1 MAKSAEDLDDW
12 QLIITDANGKV
23 IDENSTADRRSRRT
37 RGAATKVHLE
47 KEIDGV
53 VRKLKFGTFIIA
65 KKPSYPYNK
74 AVFMITE
81 IRMNSLSSYI
91 ELWSFELWNSSDL
104 TPDVYF
110 KFFNPDVLD
119 LNETYEYYQD
129 LYDKEVGPNKLF
141 FTLQPKEISL
151 RDILGFPNIVRG
163 SNWNDNCAQGQDY
176 IVDFMVNAS
185 ATKFVPID
193 INEQIEL
200 LADKSYKDVTES
212 LNDIIAVKQKINGL
226 KFGASKKSKR
236 KVEKEQKATID
247 ELSLLETDIES
258 GDNASEADDYV
269 DEGDSK
275 TEDQESDESNIEDES
290 DADSDEEIEETEEE
304 YLESGSK
311 SKKRKRLSIKKVTNS
326 KTKVKK
332 EQNTKP
338 KVRKVREKK
347 VKKNKTPS
355 FISNVRRFTKR
366 NVVRAKKKYTPFS
379 KQYRSIK
386 DIPDLTYFGGF
397 NQKDTNAYLKKLE
410 EKLNTKSGH
419 KIVET
424 IFSKVK
430 KQLYSSHGKE
440 EIVKATNFGEYLPA
454 RENEFASIYLS
465 VYSALE
471 SGSSTTIYIAGTP
484 GVGKTLT
491 VREVM
496 KELQQSADENELPLF
511 QYIEINGLKMVKPT
525 DSYEVLWNKI
535 SGDNLTWGASMESL
549 QFYFEKVPRNK
560 KRTIVVLLDELD
572 ALITKQEEIM
582 YNFFNWTSYENA
594 KLILIAVANTMD
606 LPERQLGNK
615 VSSRIGFTRIMFT
628 GYTHEELKS
637 IIDLRLKGLNDSFF
651 YVDKDTGNA
660 YLAEDFMTDEHG
672 GKDLSQFKKVRLRMI
687 PDAIEIA
694 SRKIASV
701 SGDARRALKACKRAA
716 EIAEQDYMAAH
727 GYNYDGQVIIAPVY
741 EEGQDEDEEDQEI
754 KDIEKKANSKIVNGY
769 EREMDEDGNEYEVQ
783 VVRINHVMKALNETI
798 NSNVT
803 KFINK
808 CSFSTKLFLFS
819 FLNLIKKSGYEE
831 QLLGDVV
838 DEILLLI
845 EVNGNNKFVMKTTDV
860 LYPKEVGT
868 EAPQLRMVSWN
879 FVINKLLE
887 AGILVKQN
895 SNNERLC
902 SIKLNVPIDDVRNAI
917 EHDDHLKDF

>member
-1 MAKSAEDLDDW
+1 MAKSAKDLDGW
-12 QLIITDANGKV
+12 QLVITDANGNV

-37 RGAATKVHLE
+37 RGASTKIHLE

-53 VRKLKFGTFIIA
+53 VKKLKFGTFIIA
-65 KKPSYPYNK
+65 KKPFHPHKETVY
-74 AVFMITE
+74 MITE

-91 ELWSFELWNSSDL
+91 ELWSFELWDSSDL
-104 TPDVYF
+104 IPSVYF
-110 KFFNPDVLD
+110 KFFKPDL
-119 LNETYEYYQD
+119 LKSNETDEYYQD
-129 LYDKEVGPNKLF
+129 LFDKEVGPNKLF

-151 RDILGFPNIVRG
+151 HDIVCFPNIIKG
-163 SNWNDNCAQGQDY
+163 SDWNDSCTQGQDY

-185 ATKFVPID
+185 GTAFAPIN

-200 LADKSYKDVTES
+200 LADEPYKNVTES
-212 LNDIIAVKQKINGL
+212 LNEIITVKKKNNARKAVTTKN
-226 KFGASKKSKR
+226 SKR
-236 KVEKEQKATID
+236 KVKKEQKATID

-258 GDNASEADDYV
+258 GDDGASESEDYV
-269 DEGDSK
+269 DEGNSK
-275 TEDQESDESNIEDES
+275 VDDQESEESDIEDEPEK
-290 DADSDEEIEETEEE
+290 DSDEEIDESEDE
-304 YLESGSK
+304 YMESDSK
-311 SKKRKRLSIKKVTNS
+311 SNKRKKRVTNNVRKPKTTIKKEPG
-326 KTKVKK
+326 TKR
-332 EQNTKP
+332 
-338 KVRKVREKK
+338 KVRKVRVSK
-347 VKKNKTPS
+347 KKNKTPS

-397 NQKDTNAYLKKLE
+397 NQKDTNAYLEKLE

-496 KELQQSADENELPLF
+496 KELQHSATEDELPLF

-560 KRTIVVLLDELD
+560 KRTVVVLLDELD

-628 GYTHEELKS
+628 GYTHQELKS

-660 YLAEDFMTDEHG
+660 YLAEDFMANDHE
-672 GKDLSQFKKVRLRMI
+672 GKDLSQYKKVRLRMS

-727 GYNYDGQVIIAPVY
+727 GYNYDGQVIIAPIY
-741 EEGQDEDEEDQEI
+741 EEGQDDEDDEEI
-754 KDIEKKANSKIVNGY
+754 KDIERKANGKATNSY
-769 EREMDEDGNEYEVQ
+769 EKERDEDGNEYEVQ

-803 KFINK
+803 KFINR
-808 CSFSTKLFLFS
+808 CSFSTKLFLFA

-831 QLLGDVV
+831 QVLGDIV

-845 EVNGNNKFVMKTTDV
+845 EVNGNNKFVMNMTDV
-860 LYPKEVGT
+860 LYPKVHGT
-868 EAPQLRMVSWN
+868 EAPQLRIISWN

-887 AGILVKQN
+887 AGVLVKQN
-895 SNNERLC
+895 SNNERLS
-902 SIKLNVPIDDVRNAI
+902 SIKLNVPIDDIRNAI
-917 EHDDHLKDF
+917 DHDDHLKDF

>member
-1 MAKSAEDLDDW
+1 MAKSAKDLDGW
-12 QLIITDANGKV
+12 QLVITDGNGNI

-37 RGAATKVHLE
+37 RGASTKVHLE
-47 KEIDGV
+47 KKIDGV

-65 KKPSYPYNK
+65 KKPFHPHKETVY
-74 AVFMITE
+74 MITE

-91 ELWSFELWNSSDL
+91 ELWCFELWDSSDL
-104 TPDVYF
+104 IPSVYF
-110 KFFNPDVLD
+110 KFFKPDL
-119 LNETYEYYQD
+119 LKSNETDEYYQD
-129 LYDKEVGPNKLF
+129 LFDKEVGPNKLF

-151 RDILGFPNIVRG
+151 HDIVGFPNIIKG
-163 SNWNDNCAQGQDY
+163 SDWNDNCTQGQDY

-185 ATKFVPID
+185 GTTFAPIN

-200 LADKSYKDVTES
+200 LADEPYKNVTES
-212 LNDIIAVKQKINGL
+212 LNEIITAKQKTNER
-226 KFGASKKSKR
+226 KAVTPKKSKR
-236 KVEKEQKATID
+236 NVKKEQKATID

-258 GDNASEADDYV
+258 SDDGASESEDYV
-269 DEGDSK
+269 DEGNSK
-275 TEDQESDESNIEDES
+275 VDDQESEESDIEDEPEKG
-290 DADSDEEIEETEEE
+290 SDEEIDESEDE
-304 YLESGSK
+304 YMESGSK
-311 SKKRKRLSIKKVTNS
+311 SNKRKKRATNIV
-326 KTKVKK
+326 KTTTTTVKK
-332 EQNTKP
+332 EPDMKR
-338 KVRKVREKK
+338 KVRKVRVSK
-347 VKKNKTPS
+347 KKNKTPS

-397 NQKDTNAYLKKLE
+397 NQKDTNAYLEKLE

-496 KELQQSADENELPLF
+496 KELQHSATEDELPLF

-549 QFYFEKVPRNK
+549 QFYFEKVPRDK
-560 KRTIVVLLDELD
+560 KRTVVVLLDELD

-628 GYTHEELKS
+628 GYTHQELKS

-660 YLAEDFMTDEHG
+660 YLAEDFMANGHE
-672 GKDLSQFKKVRLRMI
+672 GKDLSQYKKVRLRMS

-716 EIAEQDYMAAH
+716 EIAEQDYMASH
-727 GYNYDGQVIIAPVY
+727 GYNYDGQVIIAPIY
-741 EEGQDEDEEDQEI
+741 EEGQDDEEDEEI
-754 KDIEKKANSKIVNGY
+754 KDIERKANGKVTSSY
-769 EREMDEDGNEYEVQ
+769 EKEVDEDGNEYEVQ

-808 CSFSTKLFLFS
+808 CSFSTKLFLFA

-831 QLLGDVV
+831 QVLGDIV
-838 DEILLLI
+838 DEIQLLI
-845 EVNGNNKFVMKTTDV
+845 EVNGNNKFVMNMTDV
-860 LYPKEVGT
+860 LYPKVHGT
-868 EAPQLRMVSWN
+868 EAPQLRIISWN

-887 AGILVKQN
+887 AGVLVKQN
-895 SNNERLC
+895 SNNERLS
-902 SIKLNVPIDDVRNAI
+902 SIKLNVPIDNVRNAI
-917 EHDDHLKDF
+917 DHDDHLKDF